1 MFLLNEE
8 SQVLLEMKE
17 TQEMKNTNL
26 ALKKKKNSILK
37 QETSKE
43 GHRAI

>member
-26 ALKKKKNSILK
+26 ALKKKKK
-37 QETSKE
+37 FHAKAGDVKGRT
-43 GHRAI
+43 

>member
-26 ALKKKKNSILK
+26 ALKKKKFHAK
-37 QETSKE
+37 AGDVKGRT
-43 GHRAI
+43 